1 MDMGSKQDRA
11 LRMSHAVTVLDPT
24 VQDVG
29 CAGCKQP
36 LMSLLTRSV
45 VCMCASATAYLVM

>member
-1 MDMGSKQDRA
+1 MELGSKQDRA